1 MRNEFQYKVKEFSSS
16 VSQALLLEILALN
29 QENTPEVGSLSSIEY
44 LRQLIQLSSYQFY
57 VIKEDEIIGF
67 TICFKEN
74 SSYDSLNYKFFS
86 DTESKFI
93 YIDRIAIKDSFRR
106 KGIGKSFYNYIE
118 QIVIEEKIPLCCE
131 VNTIPLNQP
140 SMQFHKKLGFKQVG
154 QESFND
160 HTVAYFIKK
169 NK

>member
-1 MRNEFQYKVKEFSSS
+1 MNQFHHKIKNFPSSPSEEFLTKIF
-16 VSQALLLEILALN
+16 ILN
-29 QENTPEVGSLSSIEY
+29 QENTPEVGSLNSIEH
-44 LRQLIQLSSYQFY
+44 LKQLIQLSSYQFY

-160 HTVAYFIKK
+160 HKVAYFIKK

>member
-1 MRNEFQYKVKEFSSS
+1 MNQFHHEIHNFPSKPSQEF
-16 VSQALLLEILALN
+16 LEKIFILN
-29 QENTPEVGSLSSIEY
+29 QENIPEVGSLSSIDY

-57 VIKEDEIIGF
+57 IAKEEEIIGF
-67 TICFKEN
+67 IICFKEN

-86 DTESKFI
+86 DTESKFL

-106 KGIGKSFYNYIE
+106 EGIGKSFYNYIE
-118 QIVIEEKIPLCCE
+118 QIATEEKIYLCCE
-131 VNTIPLNQP
+131 INTTPLNQP

-154 QESFND
+154 HKSFND
-160 HTVAYFIKK
+160 HAVAYFIKK